1 MQLIEMDCGC
11 VLNTH
16 TDSIIKGTWCPVHG
30 IVAPRR
36 DEPEPFVPRV
46 ADLPCLKCGHDEVG
60 LVWISGTIN
69 VCGVNSLCWETRRQS
84 EEHFH
89 RTCQRCHYQWPTYD
103 MLS

>member
-46 ADLPCLKCGHDEVG
+46 PEIPCSKCGGDEVRLLYVSG
-60 LVWISGTIN
+60 LRN
-69 VCGVNSLCWETRRQS
+69 DCGVNSVCWIESRSR

-89 RTCQRCHYQWPTYD
+89 RTCQRCHYQWPTFD
-103 MLS
+103 VLA